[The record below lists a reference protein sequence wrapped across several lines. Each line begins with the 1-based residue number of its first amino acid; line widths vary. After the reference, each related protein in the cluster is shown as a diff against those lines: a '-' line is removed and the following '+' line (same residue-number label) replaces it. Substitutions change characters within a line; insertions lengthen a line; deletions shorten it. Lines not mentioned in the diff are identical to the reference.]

1 MNEDTKLAVLRNDV
15 SKLEKHVQQISD
27 DRIRLNE
34 ELKTLNMTHD
44 MYKKET
50 ERDYVTIR
58 EAFIELLDTYFQYK
72 YRNEDINKS
81 EIKVETYVWM
91 EKSGLL

>member
-1 MNEDTKLAVLRNDV
+1 MNEDTKLGVLRNDV
-15 SKLEKHVQQISD
+15 SKLEKHVRQIND
-27 DRIRLNE
+27 DRLRLNE
-34 ELKTLNMTHD
+34 EIKTLNMTYE

-58 EAFIELLDTYFQYK
+58 EAFVELLDTYFQYK
-72 YRNEDINKS
+72 YKNEDINKS
-81 EIKVETYVWM
+81 EIKIETYVWM